1 MNKLPSVYQN
11 EPLLG
16 ILDKFQ
22 EGRSHMAVVSRL
34 SIAHAASV
42 KKAVKKGLTQRLK
55 DRVGISDSSSSDS
68 DSEEEEERP
77 RRKSWRRK
85 RSTDSN
91 GSGSHGEGVEG
102 NDNDATLKG
111 DGVWEKDFANG
122 NGGNGSSPE
131 REKFSFKK
139 RGRSKR
145 GKVEDLEMGRM
156 EGSSES
162 PAAENGGPS
171 EPTIGQKAKRASF
184 VHLPKQEASMPA
196 DAVLNKENV
205 NDFLQSFD
213 PLVAPL
219 GIITLEDVL
228 EGTSP
233 SSPPKPFYR

>member
-1 MNKLPSVYQN
+1 
-11 EPLLG
+11 
-16 ILDKFQ
+16 
-22 EGRSHMAVVSRL
+22 MAVVSRL

-68 DSEEEEERP
+68 DSEEEEQP

-85 RSTDSN
+85 KSNDSN
-91 GSGSHGEGVEG
+91 DGTGSPGENAEG
-102 NDNDATLKG
+102 DENDATLKG

-131 REKFSFKK
+131 RERFSFKK

-145 GKVEDLEMGRM
+145 GKVEDVEMGRM

-162 PAAENGGPS
+162 PAAASGPS
-171 EPTIGQKAKRASF
+171 ETINGQKVKRGSF
-184 VHLPKQEASMPA
+184 VQLPKAEASMPA

-228 EGTSP
+228 EGKSL
-233 SSPPKPFYR
+233 SSYPNFLFRDLTFCDCRTYWRRDIRRIRP